1 MKNVFYLSGFGYN
14 KRVEKKE
21 SVRITA
27 QQIVTMVTSPVDLVS
42 SHLIKRWGRRI
53 AM

>member
-27 QQIVTMVTSPVDLVS
+27 CIFPKKFY
-42 SHLIKRWGRRI
+42 I
-53 AM
+53 